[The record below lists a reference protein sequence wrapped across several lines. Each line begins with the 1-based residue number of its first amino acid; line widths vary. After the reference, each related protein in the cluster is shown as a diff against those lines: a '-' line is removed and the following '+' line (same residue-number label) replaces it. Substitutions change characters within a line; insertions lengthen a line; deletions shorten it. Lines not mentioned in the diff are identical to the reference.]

1 MPDLRPA
8 SDPAPWSARGR
19 SFAPLSALI
28 TPPTGDNVVPRCN
41 PEVVRRL
48 RIRPG
53 VLGRPVGDIEALYR
67 DALTLLN
74 TSEAAS
80 RPDLAQIAQAV
91 DLVVNWLTGTE
102 DIGIDHSIPCPP
114 RDRSDLERQT
124 QAMHGLFRRIGTS
137 DEPASELV
145 FNVWQ
150 VLGYALTPRSHYPLS
165 RALYRV
171 PTRTERPPQHA

>member
-48 RIRPG
+48 RTRPG

-74 TSEAAS
+74 TGEAAS
-80 RPDLAQIAQAV
+80 RPDLAQITQAV

-102 DIGIDHSIPCPP
+102 DIGIDHSIPCHAP
-114 RDRSDLERQT
+114 RPVRPRTADPSDARPVPAHRNQ
-124 QAMHGLFRRIGTS
+124 RRAG
-137 DEPASELV
+137 EPAGLQRV
-145 FNVWQ
+145 AGTRVRPHP
-150 VLGYALTPRSHYPLS
+150 AKPLPAQS
-165 RALYRV
+165 RFV
-171 PTRTERPPQHA
+171 